1 MTTAETPPGTR
12 QAEPA
17 GSSGAAGAAGA
28 AEGAADESRIAR
40 VRSARDRSRSLLLVA
55 ATAWAA
61 TVQVTGGAA
70 LWLTGSAIAL
80 GISTCV
86 LGLTIRFATGPRAWW
101 SRFAVL
107 ASTALLLTA
116 VAGPPWAVTVA
127 WATTAAGW
135 GPLRRAQPYIA
146 GLGLSAGLLAFAG
159 GADAGLALVLGG
171 FVVLVGVFAVQS
183 RGAAELMAEL
193 RETRQE
199 LARLAVVEE
208 RNRIS
213 RDLHDLVGHSLSVV
227 AVKTELARRLLP
239 ADTGRA
245 DGELKD
251 IDAIVRR
258 ALSEV
263 RQAVTDYRQPVLAA
277 ELSSAVQ
284 AARAAGIHCE
294 VSCPDSWELPVAVE
308 GLLAWTVR
316 EGITNVLRHS
326 GGSRC
331 WITVTEGSVEIADDG
346 TAAPADGD
354 RPGNGLIGLSE
365 RARALG
371 GSLSAGRREGGG
383 FRLRVEVVG

>member
-1 MTTAETPPGTR
+1 MTTAGTDHETR

-17 GSSGAAGAAGA
+17 GSSGM
-28 AEGAADESRIAR
+28 EDESRIAR
-40 VRSARDRSRSLLLVA
+40 IWSARDRSRSLLLVA
-55 ATAWAA
+55 ATVWASA
-61 TVQVTGGAA
+61 AQAAGGAP
-70 LWLTGSAIAL
+70 LWLTVSAIVL
-80 GISTCV
+80 GILICV
-86 LGLTIRFATGPRAWW
+86 LGLMVRLTTEPRAWW
-101 SRFAVL
+101 PRFAVL
-107 ASTALLLTA
+107 VAATLLLTV
-116 VAGPPWAVTVA
+116 VAGPPWAVTTA

-135 GPLRRAQPYIA
+135 GPVRRARPYIA

-159 GADAGLALVLGG
+159 GADAGLALVLCG
-171 FVVLVGVFAVQS
+171 FVTLVGVFALQA
-183 RGAAELMAEL
+183 RRAAELMTEL
-193 RETRQE
+193 RETKQA

-208 RNRIS
+208 RNRIA

-239 ADTGRA
+239 IDAGRT

-263 RQAVTDYRQPVLAA
+263 RQAVTGYRQPALAA

-284 AARAAGIHCE
+284 AALAAGVHCE
-294 VSCPDSWELPVAVE
+294 ISCPDSWELPVAVE

-331 WITVTEGSVEIADDG
+331 WITVTEGAVEIADDG
-346 TAAPADGD
+346 TAVRIDED
-354 RPGNGLIGLSE
+354 RPGNGLTGLSE

-371 GSLSAGRREGGG
+371 GSLSAGRREVGG
-383 FRLRVEVVG
+383 FRLRVEVPR